1 MDLLPSVD
9 QTDMVTS
16 VAELLREQAPLD
28 LVREYVAPDDLTA
41 LWAQLA
47 AMGLFGLGIDPG
59 RGGVGLGLAE
69 EVLIFRELGRALT
82 PGPLLGTV
90 LAAHLAAEAGDDA
103 LTERI
108 AGGGARVAL
117 AEPYGDPTATS
128 GTVVSGTFRVTDLT
142 GSDLVLAVTPEGAAL
157 LDAATVRVEA
167 LAAMDPATE
176 IGIGAMDFRTALR
189 CADTGRTWWRGCA
202 LTAALSTGIAEAT
215 RDQSAAYAKLREQF
229 GRPIGTFQAV
239 KHRCA
244 DMAVR
249 AESAYFQTVFAAL
262 AWSSGDPN
270 GTHHLASA
278 RIVATD
284 ASRANSADNI
294 QNHGAMGFS
303 QEVDAHLFARR
314 SLVLE
319 TTLGA
324 ERWHLEHIA
333 SAERIDW

>member
-9 QTDMVTS
+9 QTEIVTS
-16 VAELLREQAPLD
+16 VAELLREQASLD
-28 LVREYVAPDDLTA
+28 FVREYVAPCDLSG

-47 AMGLFGLGIDPG
+47 ELGLFGLGIDPG

-69 EVLIFRELGRALT
+69 EVLTFREIGRALT

-90 LAAHLAAEAGDDA
+90 LAAHLAEEAGDDA

-108 AGGGARVAL
+108 ASGAARVAL
-117 AEPYGDPTATS
+117 AEPYRDPTAMS
-128 GTVVSGTFRVTDLT
+128 GSVVSGTFRVTDLS
-142 GSDLVLAVTPEGAAL
+142 GADLVLAVTPDGAAI
-157 LDAATVRVEA
+157 LDAAAVEVRSSPT
-167 LAAMDPATE
+167 MDPTTE
-176 IGIGAMDFRTALR
+176 IGVGVIESGTAL
-189 CADTGRTWWRGCA
+189 CSAATSRTWWRGCA

-215 RDQSAAYAKLREQF
+215 RDQSVAYAKLREQF

-278 RIVATD
+278 RIVSTD
-284 ASRANSADNI
+284 ASRSNSADNI

-303 QEVDAHLFARR
+303 QEVDAHLFAQR

-319 TTLGA
+319 TTLGT
-324 ERWHLEHIA
+324 ERWQLEHIA
-333 SAERIDW
+333 SAQRVEW